1 MIISKSIYNNNNLK
15 KSSESA
21 STSSSSDNSIV
32 KQARRMVEKK
42 PENRGSM
49 FQGRYEKEVRLS
61 NSDVVILGE
70 RDFIPEE
77 EEKREIEEL
86 KMVQELTQSISEI

>member
-1 MIISKSIYNNNNLK
+1 
-15 KSSESA
+15 
-21 STSSSSDNSIV
+21 
-32 KQARRMVEKK
+32 MVEKK

>member
-1 MIISKSIYNNNNLK
+1 M
-15 KSSESA
+15 
-21 STSSSSDNSIV
+21 
-32 KQARRMVEKK
+32 EKK

-70 RDFIPEE
+70 RDFVPEE